1 MKYKKELDAESK
13 IAKYKN
19 LVGKYL
25 YKAPNVYKKIVSID
39 RVSAGEC
46 WDVIHYTSVTVI
58 YDINTPFAKIQLS
71 IYGLIEDFE
80 IEEHLTSILNIK
92 TALLFTSFIIIST
105 CVGIYHDRAVLGWLT
120 FSIFLLIFAICYDIP
135 TGYEQ

>member
-1 MKYKKELDAESK
+1 MKYKKELHSESK

-25 YKAPNVYKKIVSID
+25 YKAPNIYKKIVSID

-58 YDINTPFAKIQLS
+58 YDMNTPFAKIQLS
-71 IYGLIEDFE
+71 NCGLIEDFE
-80 IEEHLTSILNIK
+80 IEEHLTNKENFEKAYQNCMDLIK
-92 TALLFTSFIIIST
+92 K
-105 CVGIYHDRAVLGWLT
+105 VL
-120 FSIFLLIFAICYDIP
+120 
-135 TGYEQ
+135 

>member
-1 MKYKKELDAESK
+1 MKYKKELDDESK

-25 YKAPNVYKKIVSID
+25 YKAPNVYKKIVSVD

-58 YDINTPFAKIQLS
+58 YDINTPLCKNTVEQLWTNRR
-71 IYGLIEDFE
+71 F
-80 IEEHLTSILNIK
+80 
-92 TALLFTSFIIIST
+92 
-105 CVGIYHDRAVLGWLT
+105 
-120 FSIFLLIFAICYDIP
+120 
-135 TGYEQ
+135 